1 VSKQLARTVV
11 SGFNRQP
18 AMLALAYA
26 DMLTEVVQNL
36 SAASTKDENDAARDA
51 QTTLLAAYGYHST
64 DLDKPFAYANGIA
77 FIPIHGLLI
86 NRFSWSWGWVTGYNF
101 IRNQLSAALDDE
113 DVKAIIFDVNS
124 GGGMVAGCFELA
136 ADIKASRD
144 VKPSVA
150 VVDAACY
157 SACYALASSATKI
170 VCTPSGGVGSIGV
183 VAMHLDY
190 SKMFKDAGVTVSFIF
205 SGDHKVDGN
214 PYESLPAP
222 VRADIQKSVDSTRKE
237 FVTLV
242 ADNRGCDSKVVFDTE
257 ARCFTASEALSL
269 GLIDAI
275 APPLEAVNAFLNELS
290 DSEATMENDD
300 MSTSAVK
307 PGAESTQATVTSP
320 TQQAANA
327 SAQQAAAPAVESA
340 ATNQANASSERK
352 AERERIQAIQSH
364 AEAAD
369 RHKLAS
375 HLALN
380 TDLSVEAAAGIMA
393 AAPKE
398 VAEVTQTAN
407 AFEAA
412 MNTSEHPNVGAD
424 AAAGGEKTAAQRILE
439 AQAIATGVKH

>member
-26 DMLTEVVQNL
+26 DLLTEAVQNL
-36 SAASTKDENDAARDA
+36 SAANTKDENDAAQEA
-51 QTTLLAAYGYHST
+51 KATLLAAYGYHIT
-64 DLDKPFAYANGIA
+64 DTDKPFAYANGIA

-101 IRNQLSAALDDE
+101 IRNQLVAALDDA
-113 DVKAIIFDVNS
+113 DVKAIVFDVNS

-136 ADIKASRD
+136 AEIRASRD
-144 VKPSVA
+144 LKPSVA

-157 SACYALASSATKI
+157 SACYALASSASKI

-183 VAMHLDY
+183 VAMHVDY
-190 SKMFKDAGVTVSFIF
+190 SKMFQEAGVKVTFIH

-214 PYESLPAP
+214 PYEPLPAS
-222 VRADIQKSVDSTRKE
+222 VKADIQKSVDSTRTE
-237 FVTLV
+237 FVALV
-242 ADNRGCDSKVVFDTE
+242 ATNKGLDTKVVFDTE
-257 ARCFTASEALSL
+257 ARCYTASEGLDL

-275 APPLEAVNAFLNELS
+275 AAPLDAVNAFLNELS

-307 PGAESTQATVTSP
+307 PGAERTSTSATATTAVVTQ
-320 TQQAANA
+320 TAT
-327 SAQQAAAPAVESA
+327 AAPAEGATVETKVDA
-340 ATNQANASSERK
+340 A
-352 AERERIQAIQSH
+352 AERNAERARIKGIQSH

-369 RHKLAS
+369 RQTLAN

-380 TDLSVEAAAGIMA
+380 TDMSVEAAAAILA

-398 VAEVTQTAN
+398 KAEAAPAGEN
-407 AFEAA
+407 AFAAA
-412 MNTSEHPNVGAD
+412 MNASEHPNVGAD
-424 AAAGGEKTAAQRILE
+424 TAAGGEKTAAQRILD
-439 AQAIATGVKH
+439 AQAIATGVKR